1 MVVSTQLLSQERI
14 VRMSQVK
21 DITGLSKSS
30 VYKYMADGDFPR
42 QRQLGPNSVGWL
54 YSEIMEWLESRQ
66 TAGAGGVIRTGL
78 MLDCLFGRASFEAAV
93 YQ

>member
-1 MVVSTQLLSQERI
+1 MVTFNEERI
-14 VRMSQVK
+14 VRMHQVK

-30 VYKYMADGDFPR
+30 VYKYMADGDFPL
-42 QRQLGPNSVGWL
+42 QRRLGPNSVGWL

-66 TAGAGGVIRTGL
+66 AAGAGGVIRTGL
-78 MLDCLFGRASFEAAV
+78 MFDCLFGRASFDSAV